1 MRKISIKHVVMLC
14 SVLVVIL
21 LTACGSKKPKDLLV
35 GRWVSDENEIVEFQD
50 DGSCTAPFTYD
61 GAWWESAER
70 YTVKDDGTLVLSS
83 TEGHVDDSFRLV
95 ESEDDAF
102 DYTTN
107 YFVSKDT
114 LIIDGTEYSRTE

>member
-1 MRKISIKHVVMLC
+1 MKSMVMLC
-14 SVLVVIL
+14 SIFVVIL
-21 LTACGSKKPKDLLV
+21 LTACGGKTPKNLLV

-61 GAWWESAER
+61 GAWWESAEH

-114 LIIDGTEYSRTE
+114 LIIDGTEYTRTE